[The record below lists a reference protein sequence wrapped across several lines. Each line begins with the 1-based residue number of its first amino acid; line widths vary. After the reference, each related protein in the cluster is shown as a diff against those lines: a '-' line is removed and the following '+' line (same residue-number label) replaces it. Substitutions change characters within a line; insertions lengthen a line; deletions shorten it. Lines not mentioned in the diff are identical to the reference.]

1 MALKKMTNETLILF
15 ERLIGRTEDPSK
27 KELLTLIR
35 KLVDRVDDLEG
46 QIESLESALN
56 LDKAAN
62 VQAAFGISENLAH
75 LLIMLSDGK
84 PKNKEALH
92 AGLYYRRPDVDA
104 PETKIIDTLVCKLR
118 KYIEPHHI
126 EIGTVWGSGYQITSG
141 LDAVMAAIESA
152 EPAGAQIISL
162 AAVR

>member
-1 MALKKMTNETLILF
+1 MQHETLTMF
-15 ERLIGRTEDPSK
+15 QRLVARAETPLNR
-27 KELLTLIR
+27 ELLSLIV
-35 KLVDRVDDLEG
+35 KMVDRIDDLEG
-46 QIESLESALN
+46 QISSLESALN
-56 LDKAAN
+56 LDRTAN

-84 PKNKEALH
+84 PKNKESLH
-92 AGLYYRRPDVDA
+92 AGLYYRRPDIDA

-141 LDAVMAAIESA
+141 LDVVCAAIESA
-152 EPAGAQIISL
+152 EPAGAKVISL

>member
-1 MALKKMTNETLILF
+1 MQHETLIMF
-15 ERLIGRTEDPSK
+15 ERLVGRAENPLNR
-27 KELLTLIR
+27 ELLSLMR
-35 KLVDRVDDLEG
+35 KMVDRIDDLEG

-56 LDKAAN
+56 LDKTAN

-92 AGLYYRRPDVDA
+92 AALYYRRPDIDA

-141 LDAVMAAIESA
+141 LDAVMSAIESA
-152 EPAGAQIISL
+152 EPAGAKVINL